1 MPPPA
6 SRDTLSP
13 ERFPRTALIVLPY
26 REGAAVQILD
36 EKLVLSA
43 TDLANH
49 LGCSHLTQLA
59 RMAAEREIEMPRYK
73 DDQLAVLEKRGLE
86 HEAAYVDHLR
96 SKGRTVV
103 SLRDFEGDAG
113 KRTVA
118 AMREGSDVIVQAELA
133 DEGWRGR
140 ADFLMRVET
149 ASALGDWS
157 YEVVDTKLAQET
169 RGGTILQ
176 LCLYTELVGKL
187 QGLVPENMY
196 VVRPGKDFE
205 PDAYRFAEYRA
216 YYALVQ
222 GDMRRD
228 LPDDPTVPR
237 PETYPDPVPHC
248 DICKWW
254 SRCEKR
260 RRGDDHLSY
269 VAGIHRSH
277 VDELREQGTSTL
289 AGWAASE
296 KPLWRAPRR
305 GLTRTFERLHRQA
318 QLQFEGRRTQ
328 KPVHELLALEEG
340 RGLRRLPEPSRSDVF
355 LDFEGDVFVEG
366 GGLEY
371 LFGYAY
377 RDEDNEL
384 EYEYVWATDFETERA
399 AFERFLTF
407 ALNRWKGDL
416 GSGTGGDYGF
426 HIYHFAPYEP
436 VALKRMAGKY
446 GVGGDALDRLLRGER
461 LIDLHRVVREG
472 VQASVERYS
481 LKDLEPFFGY
491 SRDLALRDASLAKHR
506 LEHELEMGTPE
517 AILEEDRDLVIRY
530 NRDDC
535 FATAGLRDWLEDRR
549 AEWIARGEELPRPE
563 LKSGDPGDQVEEA
576 EDEAGRVA
584 AGLLAALPEERD
596 EWNETERRM
605 HLLAHLVPYFQREL
619 KCAWWD
625 FFRLHELTE
634 EEALGERKAI
644 AGLMFEKEVGRTKGG
659 IPIQRYSFPDQEL
672 ALDSGDKLEEVLG
685 EKVGVVE
692 HFDPRE
698 STIDIR
704 KMRASAERHPKMV
717 HEGGVITPGDLHR
730 SLLAFAQ
737 SLLPAGDGAPDEVAR
752 ELLTVMAGSKP
763 LAPGDRD
770 ARLDLLFRR
779 PPQAAEATPTLF
791 PTLRQQDEPVAEAA
805 LRITR
810 GLDRSI
816 LPVQGPPG
824 TGKTYVGGE
833 MIARLA
839 ASGARVGVTAVSHK
853 VIVHLLR
860 SALERADALEIAL
873 QASHKWGDPP
883 GENERI
889 GSVDNKTFLAAL
901 GEGRIV
907 GGTAWMWSR
916 EDARECLDVLFIDE
930 AGQLS
935 LAMALAASRAA
946 KNVVLLG
953 DPQQLQQPQR
963 GAHPEGADVSAL
975 EHLLDGAKVIDGDRG
990 LLLDRTWRLH
1000 PAICRFTSELFYE
1013 NRLEPI
1019 DTMKN
1024 QRLVTDSAFR
1034 ESGLYFVPVSHEGNQ
1049 SSAPEEAEAIAAL
1062 VKNLLATTRAWIN
1075 ADGVTQKFTPKEILI
1090 VAPYNAQVGRLRRL
1104 IPDVRIGTVDKFQGQ
1119 EAPVVIYSMTSSSAE
1134 DAPRGMS
1141 FLYDPHRFN
1150 VAVSR
1155 ARCISIVVATPALL
1169 RPECRTPHQMRMAN
1183 VLCRYHE
1190 MAHEVRLPGTS
1201 AS

>member
-1 MPPPA
+1 M
-6 SRDTLSP
+6 
-13 ERFPRTALIVLPY
+13 
-26 REGAAVQILD
+26 QILD
-36 EKLVLSA
+36 NKLVLSA

-59 RMAAEREIEMPRYK
+59 RSAAEREIDPPRYK
-73 DDQLAVLEKRGLE
+73 DDLLAVLEKRGLE
-86 HEAAYVDHLR
+86 HETAYVAHLE
-96 SKGRTVV
+96 SIGRTVV
-103 SLRDFEGDAG
+103 SLRDFDGDAAR
-113 KRTVA
+113 KTVA
-118 AMREGSDVIVQAELA
+118 AMREGSDVIVQADLS
-133 DEGWRGR
+133 DGKWRGR
-140 ADFLMRVET
+140 ADFLVRVET
-149 ASALGDWS
+149 PSALGEWS

-176 LCLYTELVGKL
+176 LCLYTELVGEL

-196 VVRPGKDFE
+196 VVRPGTNFE

-216 YYALVQ
+216 YYALVRE
-222 GDMRRD
+222 DMRRD
-228 LPDDPTVPR
+228 LPDDPAVSR

-260 RRGDDHLSY
+260 RRDDDHLSY

-277 VDELREQGTSTL
+277 VEELREQGTGTL
-289 AGWAASE
+289 AEWAGSE
-296 KPLWRAPRR
+296 QALWRAPRR

-318 QLQFEGRRTQ
+318 QLQDEGRRTK
-328 KPVHELLALEEG
+328 KPVHELLPLEEG
-340 RGLRRLPEPSRSDVF
+340 RGLLRLPEPSRSDVF
-355 LDFEGDVFVEG
+355 LDFEGDGFVEG

-377 RDEDNEL
+377 GNDAGEL
-384 EYEYVWATDFETERA
+384 EYEHVWATDFEAERA
-399 AFERFLTF
+399 AFERFLAF
-407 ALNRWKGDL
+407 VMKRWKG
-416 GSGTGGDYGF
+416 GGGGAGDNAPGDPGF

-446 GVGGDALDRLLRGER
+446 GGGGDALDRLLRGER

-472 VQASVERYS
+472 VRASVERYS

-491 SRDLALRDASLAKHR
+491 SRDLALRDASIAKHR

-535 FATAGLRDWLEDRR
+535 LATAGLRDWLEDRR
-549 AEWIARGEELPRPE
+549 ADWKGRGEAMPRPE
-563 LKSGDPGDQVEEA
+563 LQSGDPGDRVEEA

-584 AGLLAALPEERD
+584 LGLLATLPEERD
-596 EWNETERRM
+596 DWTETERRM
-605 HLLAHLVPYFQREL
+605 HLLAHLVPYFQREE

-634 EEALGERKAI
+634 EEALAERKAI
-644 AGLMFEKEVGRTKGG
+644 MGLMFEREIERTKRG
-659 IPIQRYSFPDQEL
+659 IPTQRYTYPDQEI
-672 ALDSGDKLEEVLG
+672 ALDDRDRLVEVLG
-685 EKVGVVE
+685 EKIGVIDSI
-692 HFDPRE
+692 DPR
-698 STIDIR
+698 TGTVDIR
-704 KMRASAERHPKMV
+704 KRGAAADRHPYMV
-717 HEGGVITPGDLHR
+717 HAEGVVKPGDLHR
-730 SLLAFAQ
+730 SLLSFAQ
-737 SLLPAGDGAPDEVAR
+737 SLLPAGDGAPDAVAR
-752 ELLTVMAGSKP
+752 DLLTVMAGSKP
-763 LAPGDRD
+763 LTPRDRD

-779 PPQAAEATPTLF
+779 PPQAEDAAPTLF
-791 PTLRQQDEPVAEAA
+791 ATLRQPDESAAEAA

-853 VIVHLLR
+853 VILHLLR
-860 SALERADALEIAL
+860 SALERADGLEIAL

-883 GENERI
+883 AENERI
-889 GSVDNKTFLAAL
+889 GSVDNKSFLAAL
-901 GEGRIV
+901 HEGQVV
-907 GGTAWMWSR
+907 GGTAWLWSR
-916 EDARECLDVLFIDE
+916 EDARASLDVLFIDE

-975 EHLLDGAKVIDGDRG
+975 EHLLDGAKVIDDDRG

-1019 DTMKN
+1019 DKMKN
-1024 QRLVTDSAFR
+1024 QRLVTDSAFK
-1034 ESGLYFVPVSHEGNQ
+1034 ESGLYFVPVSHQGNQ
-1049 SSAPEEAEAIAAL
+1049 SSAPEEAEAVAAL
-1062 VKNLLATTRAWIN
+1062 VSSLLAKTRTWID
-1075 ADGVTQKFTPKEILI
+1075 ADGIERKFASKEILV

-1155 ARCISIVVATPALL
+1155 ARCVSIVVAAPALL
-1169 RPECRTPHQMRMAN
+1169 RPDCRTPHQMRMAN

-1190 MAHEVRLPGTS
+1190 MATEVRVPGKGR
-1201 AS
+1201 A

>member
-1 MPPPA
+1 MQII
-6 SRDTLSP
+6 DDK
-13 ERFPRTALIVLPY
+13 LI
-26 REGAAVQILD
+26 
-36 EKLVLSA
+36 LSA

-59 RMAAEREIEMPRYK
+59 RSAAEREIEAPHYK

-86 HEAAYVDHLR
+86 HENAYVDHLR
-96 SKGRTVV
+96 SAGRTVV
-103 SLRDFEGDAG
+103 SLRDYTGDSLE
-113 KRTVA
+113 RTVA
-118 AMREGSDVIVQAELA
+118 AMRDGADVIVQA
-133 DEGWRGR
+133 DMSDGQWRGR
-140 ADFLMRVET
+140 ADFLVRVET
-149 ASALGDWS
+149 SSALGDWS
-157 YEVVDTKLAQET
+157 YEVIDTKLAQET

-176 LCLYTELVGKL
+176 LCLYTELVGGL
-187 QGLVPENMY
+187 QGFMPENMH
-196 VVRPGKDFE
+196 VVRPGTNFQ

-216 YYALVQ
+216 YYALVRD
-222 GDMRRD
+222 DMRRD
-228 LPDDPTVPR
+228 LPDDPGTGR
-237 PETYPDPVPHC
+237 RETYPEPVSHC

-277 VDELREQGTSTL
+277 VGELREQGTSTL
-289 AGWAASE
+289 SAWAASE
-296 KPLWRAPRR
+296 TALWRAPRR
-305 GLTRTFERLHRQA
+305 GLTTTFERLHRQA
-318 QLQFEGRRTQ
+318 QLQFEGRRTK
-328 KPVHELLALEEG
+328 KPVYELLDLIPD
-340 RGLRRLPEPSRSDVF
+340 RGLHRLPESSRADVF
-355 LDFEGDVFVEG
+355 LDFEGDAFVEG

-377 RDEDNEL
+377 RNDQNEL
-384 EYEYVWATDFETERA
+384 VYEHVWATDFEAERA
-399 AFERFLTF
+399 AFEKFLSF
-407 ALNRWKGDL
+407 AMKRWKGVSSEGSA
-416 GSGTGGDYGF
+416 GSGDSGDDGF

-461 LIDLHRVVREG
+461 LIDLHRIVREG
-472 VQASVERYS
+472 VRASVERYS
-481 LKDLEPFFGY
+481 LKDLEPFFGF
-491 SRDLALRDASLAKHR
+491 SRDLELRDASRAKHR

-517 AILEEDRDLVIRY
+517 TITKSDRDLVVRY

-535 FATAGLRDWLEDRR
+535 LATAALCDWLEDRR
-549 AEWIARGEELPRPE
+549 AEWIARGEEIPRPE
-563 LKSGDPGDQVEEA
+563 IKSGDPGENVEMA

-584 AGLLAALPEERD
+584 NGLLALLGEDRD
-596 EWNETERRM
+596 EWGETDHRM
-605 HLLAHLVPYFQREL
+605 NLLAHLVPYFQREE

-634 EEALGERKAI
+634 EEALAERKAI
-644 AGLMFEKEVGRTKGG
+644 VGLMFEREIGRTKRG
-659 IPIQRYSFPDQEL
+659 IPTQRYTYPDQEI
-672 ALDSGDKLEEVLG
+672 ALDDRARLVEVLG
-685 EKVGVVE
+685 EKVGAIEGIDVRSGTV
-692 HFDPRE
+692 
-698 STIDIR
+698 DIR
-704 KMRASAERHPKMV
+704 KLGAAADRHPYMV
-717 HEGGVITPGDLHR
+717 HAEGVVKPGDLHR
-730 SLLAFAQ
+730 SLLSFAQ
-737 SLLPAGDGAPDEVAR
+737 SLLPAGDGETDSVAR
-752 ELLTVMAGSKP
+752 DLLTVVAGSKP
-763 LAPGDRD
+763 LSQHDRD
-770 ARLDLLFRR
+770 PRLDLLFRR
-779 PPQAAEATPTLF
+779 PPQPREAAPTLF
-791 PTLRQQDEPVAEAA
+791 ATLREQGEPVADAA
-805 LRITR
+805 LRIAR
-810 GLDRSI
+810 SLNGSI
-816 LPVQGPPG
+816 LPIQGPPG
-824 TGKTYVGGE
+824 TGKTHVGGE
-833 MIARLA
+833 MIARLV

-860 SALERADALEIAL
+860 SALERASALDIAL

-883 GENERI
+883 PENEEI
-889 GSVDNKTFLAAL
+889 GSVDNKSFLAAL
-901 GEGRIV
+901 QDGRVV

-916 EDARECLDVLFIDE
+916 EDARACLDFLFIDE

-975 EHLLDGAKVIDGDRG
+975 EHLLDGAKVIDDDRG

-1000 PAICRFTSELFYE
+1000 PEICRFTSELFYE

-1019 DTMKN
+1019 EKMKN
-1024 QRLVTDSAFR
+1024 QRLVTDSAF
-1034 ESGLYFVPVSHEGNQ
+1034 EQSGLYFAPVAHEGNQ
-1049 SSAPEEAEAIAAL
+1049 SSAPEEAEAVAEL
-1062 VKNLLATTRAWIN
+1062 VKGLLAKTRGWIT
-1075 ADGVTQKFTPKEILI
+1075 ADNVEQRFTPEEILI

-1119 EAPVVIYSMTSSSAE
+1119 EAPVVIYSMTSSSAA

-1155 ARCISIVVATPALL
+1155 ARCVSIVVASPSLL

-1190 MAHEVRLPGTS
+1190 MAHEIRLPG
-1201 AS
+1201 AARP